1 MPALIYL
8 CQMLLTFRPLFARH
22 LPWTMFCAVILGLIG
37 SHHVEGI
44 TSLCRFWHMDES
56 GYHQLLHFF
65 HSSAWCLDAVV
76 IYWSRLVVAQHV
88 AVTVQGRPVLV
99 GDHTYV
105 VKDAR
110 RMPGVVTLHQ
120 ESETQSKPTYFRGHQ
135 WGLVGLLVGSWAQA
149 FCLPLEARLH
159 QGFAHVQDDETDE
172 AQRPTL
178 AVRLVTMALE
188 FAVRHDTPSL
198 LVLDAFF
205 AIAPVFQLAA
215 SRWSLRLHQPFLTI
229 VTRAKKN
236 YVAYEPAQ
244 PRATPSRGR
253 PPKYG
258 KPIPLTK
265 VFETHKEQ
273 FRTASCAVYGHVE
286 TVSYLGLN
294 LLWKPIHAPLR
305 FVFAITSRG
314 PIVLMCSDLASDP
327 LMAMTLYCARVRIE
341 TLFAMLKSVLGAF
354 AYRFWSKRLPR
365 HTRKPTKNAT
375 LTAPP
380 AEHLETVRRTW
391 EACERFVML
400 GCIAIGL
407 LQLVALKLHA
417 QVWDGFRLFLRTRS
431 RALPSERTVKAVLAQ
446 ELGQH
451 FRNVASLVTLPL
463 IATGVLPHTPA
474 VQNDPEQALCKVVN
488 AEVFT
493 PDPLSTIPSWL
504 TCVNL

>member
-1 MPALIYL
+1 MLTLIYL
-8 CQMLLTFRPLFARH
+8 AQMLSTFRPLFTRH
-22 LPWTMFCAVILGLIG
+22 LPWTIFCAVILGFIG
-37 SHHVEGI
+37 SPHVEGI
-44 TSLCRFWHMDES
+44 TSLCRFWRMEEA

-65 HSSAWCLDAVV
+65 HTSAWCLDAVV
-76 IYWSRLVVAQHV
+76 VYWSRLVVAQHV

-135 WGLVGLLVGSWAQA
+135 WGLVGLLVGSFSQA

-178 AVRLVTMALE
+178 AVRLVSMALE

-215 SRWSLRLHQPFLTI
+215 SRWSRRLQQPFLAI

-236 YVAYEPAQ
+236 YVAYEPAP

-253 PPKYG
+253 PPIYG
-258 KPIPLTK
+258 KARKLTT

-273 FRTASCAVYGHVE
+273 FRTASCTVYGHVE
-286 TVSYLGLN
+286 TVSYLVLN

-314 PIVLMCSDLASDP
+314 PIVLMCSDLDSDP
-327 LMAMTLYCARVRIE
+327 LMAIALYCARVRVE

-354 AYRFWSKRLPR
+354 TYRFWSKRLPR
-365 HTRKPTKNAT
+365 HSRKPTKNAT
-375 LTAPP
+375 LQAPP
-380 AEHLETVRRTW
+380 TEHLATVRRTW

-400 GCIAIGL
+400 GCIAVGL
-407 LQLVALKLHA
+407 LQLVALKFPE

-431 RALPSERTVKAVLAQ
+431 RALPSERTVKAVLGQ
-446 ELGQH
+446 ELARN
-451 FRNVASLVTLPL
+451 FRNVASLATWSLM
-463 IATGVLPHTPA
+463 ATGVFPQA
-474 VQNDPEQALCKVVN
+474 AGARSDPEQESRKAAN
-488 AEVFT
+488 A
-493 PDPLSTIPSWL
+493 
-504 TCVNL
+504 